1 MNRVSTYSQT
11 LLGSVRSFNLHLQL
25 TEDKL
30 LGAEYSL
37 EKPDLH
43 FM

>member
-11 LLGSVRSFNLHLQL
+11 LLGSVRSFNLHLL

-43 FM
+43 LM